1 MQAELIMLLKGF
13 PEFQV
18 PDLQIGDLIGD
29 RSVQEHHRK
38 VAGDPR
44 VCPHRRHCP
53 ATCGLDRPVPV
64 DLVLIAR
71 TLS

>member
-44 VCPHRRHCP
+44 VCPHCQWE
-53 ATCGLDRPVPV
+53 V
-64 DLVLIAR
+64 
-71 TLS
+71 